1 MLHKTR
7 GIVLRTT
14 PYAESSVVVQV
25 FTEKFGVQ
33 SYLVNGVK
41 KAKAKISINVLQPLH
56 LLELVVYQKNSGGL
70 QRMAEARQLPPFQ
83 RIPYDIIKSS
93 LVLFLNEM
101 LYKSVKQQG
110 PDDAM
115 FEFVF
120 NAVNWLDSSER
131 TPVNFHLYFLLKF
144 TRYLGFFPAP
154 QELGQHFF
162 DLKDGVFT
170 SYPPNHSLVLHEP
183 HTSQWA
189 SILTSRLT
197 TLENVKISNTDRR
210 VLLHKLIDFYR
221 LHIDNV
227 GDIKSCEILEEVLG

>member
-14 PYAESSVVVQV
+14 SYAETSVVVHV

-41 KAKAKISINVLQPLH
+41 KAKAKISINILQPLH

-70 QRMAEARQLPPFQ
+70 QRMAEARQLPPFH

-101 LYKSVKQQG
+101 LYKSIKQQG
-110 PDDAM
+110 PDEAM

-120 NAVNWLDSSER
+120 NAIHWLYSSEK

-154 QELGQHFF
+154 QQAGQHFF

-170 SYPPNHSLVLHEP
+170 KYAPNHSLVLHEP

-189 SILTSRLT
+189 ILLTSRLI
-197 TLENVKISNTDRR
+197 TLENVKISNVDRR

-227 GDIKSCEILEEVLG
+227 GDIRSCEILEEVLG

>member
-110 PDDAM
+110 PDEAM

-120 NAVNWLDSSER
+120 NAINWLDSSER

-170 SYPPNHSLVLHEP
+170 NYPPNHSLVLHEP

-227 GDIKSCEILEEVLG
+227 GEIKSCEILEEVLG